1 MGSFVNCK
9 IYQAWPSMPITHD
22 KEITADETP
31 VMDKFLL
38 AEWKTNIGLFK
49 RNIANYEGMCLG
61 PQLADGSQVVVLVSD
76 SQGQY
81 ANTLKDWFKTIVI
94 K

>member
-1 MGSFVNCK
+1 MFMGSFANCK

-38 AEWKTNIGLFK
+38 AEWKINIGLFK
-49 RNIANYEGMCLG
+49 RNIANYEG
-61 PQLADGSQVVVLVSD
+61 VVLVSD

-81 ANTLKDWFKTIVI
+81 ASTLKDWFKTIVI